1 MRYISVVALASSRG
15 IRHTP
20 ETARARA
27 FIGSVAAVF
36 AVALAIRLVHLWQIR
51 NAPFF
56 AVLLGDARGYDEWAQ
71 RIAAGEWIGK
81 EPFFQ
86 APLYPYFLAAIYRTL
101 GRSLLTVRICQ
112 AVAGAASCVLL
123 ALAGRRLFG
132 PRVGLIAG
140 VGLAIYAPA
149 IFFDGLLQKS
159 VLDVFFMC
167 LSLWIL
173 SGLVDHPAQR
183 RSWFALGLALGGLS
197 LTRENA
203 LALVAMVGVWG
214 LVEGRRAPSRTF
226 ASLGCFAAGLALL
239 LLPAV
244 AHNYHAGGEL
254 YLTSWQSGQNL
265 YIGNNPGANGSYIP
279 LRYGRVS
286 PEYERQDAIDLAQR
300 AVGRPLTPREVSGYW
315 TQQALDYITSR
326 PLDWLRLMGRKFVLL
341 WNAREAVDTESQYT
355 YAEWS
360 LPLRLTGWFTHFGIL
375 VPLAVIGG
383 WSSWGERRRLS
394 VFYALAATYAAS
406 VLVFYVFARYRLPI
420 VPILMLLAARG
431 IVAIPALARSWRSDR
446 PPAVAPRARG
456 RRAAAPAPIQR
467 PRRIG
472 GLVAAVIVTAVF
484 TNWPVLSV
492 PTMEAITENN
502 VARALET
509 NGRVEDAIAHY
520 ERATAADP
528 AYAPSYNNLATALRK
543 KGDLD
548 RAIATYQ
555 RALALQPDYP
565 DVHYNIGN
573 MLVQQNRLEEAV
585 AQYRQALALNPA
597 FGDAK
602 NNLGSALLRLG
613 RVQEAI
619 GALEQAVAE
628 TPDSLLARR
637 NLADALTLAGR
648 PEDALAQL
656 RHAATLSPND
666 GTIHYDIGSILLAQH
681 KTAEATDELRR
692 AIALAPGLVQAHND
706 LGVAL
711 LRARRID
718 EATKEF
724 QTALELQPGYADAA
738 ENLAM
743 IERAVRAGAAR

>member
-1 MRYISVVALASSRG
+1 MRYISIVALASSRT
-15 IRHTP
+15 IRTAP
-20 ETARARA
+20 EPARGRA
-27 FIGSVAAVF
+27 VAGAAAVF
-36 AVALAIRLVHLWQIR
+36 AVALTIRLVHLWQIR

-86 APLYPYFLAAIYRTL
+86 APLYPYFLGAIYSTL
-101 GRSLLTVRICQ
+101 GRGLLTVRICQ
-112 AVAGAASCVLL
+112 AVVGATSCLLL

-132 PRVGLIAG
+132 PRAGLIAG
-140 VGLAIYAPA
+140 LGLAIYAPA
-149 IFFDGLLQKS
+149 IFFDGLVQKS

-203 LALVAMVGVWG
+203 LALVAVVVVWG
-214 LVEGRRAPSRTF
+214 LVQGRRGLASTF
-226 ASLGCFAAGLALL
+226 GSLGCFAAGLALL
-239 LLPAV
+239 LLPAF
-244 AHNYHAGGEL
+244 AHNYRAGGEL

-265 YIGNNPGANGSYIP
+265 YIGNNPSANGSYIP

-326 PLDWLRLMGRKFVLL
+326 PIDWLRLMGRKFVLL

-360 LPLRLTGWFTHFGIL
+360 LPLALTGWFTHFGIL
-375 VPLAVIGG
+375 VPLAVIGL
-383 WSSWGERRRLS
+383 WSSWTERRRLW
-394 VFYALAATYAAS
+394 VFYALAVTYAAS

-420 VPILMLLAARG
+420 VPMLMLFAARG
-431 IVAIPALARSWRSDR
+431 IIAIPALVRNSRRDH
-446 PPAVAPRARG
+446 PPAAAPRARG
-456 RRAAAPAPIQR
+456 RRTAAPGAV
-467 PRRIG
+467 RRRTG
-472 GLVAAVIVTAVF
+472 ARGLVAAVIVAAVF
-484 TNWPVLSV
+484 ANWPVLSV
-492 PTMEAITENN
+492 STMQAITENN

-509 NGRVEDAIAHY
+509 NGRGEDAIAHY
-520 ERATAADP
+520 ERATTVDP
-528 AYAPSYNNLATALRK
+528 AYAPSYNNLATALRQR
-543 KGDLD
+543 GDLD
-548 RAIATYQ
+548 RAIAMYQ

-573 MLVQQNRLEEAV
+573 LLAQQNRLEEAI
-585 AQYRQALALNPA
+585 AHYRQALALNPA
-597 FGDAK
+597 FADAA
-602 NNLGSALLRLG
+602 NNLGSALLRAG
-613 RVQEAI
+613 RIPEAI
-619 GALEQAVAE
+619 AVLEQAVERA
-628 TPDSLLARR
+628 PDSLLARR

-656 RHAATLSPND
+656 RRAVALSPND
-666 GTIHYDIGSILLAQH
+666 GSIHYDIGSILLAQQ

-692 AIALAPGLVQAHND
+692 AIALTPNLVQAHND

-711 LRARRID
+711 LRARKVD
-718 EATKEF
+718 EASKEF
-724 QTALELQPGYADAA
+724 QTALALQPGYADAA

-743 IERAVRAGAAR
+743 IERAVRAGAVR